1 MSGRALVFAATA
13 AALLGAGALS
23 CGEVPTLEDDI
34 AYISAVDLPAPAVAA
49 GDTLRDSL
57 GVVAPLRVHAF
68 DRGDVEIPDVVT
80 TFVLTTLPS
89 PLSVTDDGFVSASDT
104 ASAVQNVQL
113 VGRVGGRLQTTPAN
127 LLVVS
132 QPDSMAHASAAV
144 RDTTLPALDTMRVA
158 VTGLNA
164 KGSRV
169 AVPGIIVRYRI
180 AGVFGPAPAGA
191 TVLLTLDGRTVS
203 RPDST
208 AAVDTTDSAGETS
221 RMLVVAGAG
230 VDSVVVFARAR
241 SLRGQPLRG
250 DSLRF
255 ILRVKA
261 AAP

>member
-1 MSGRALVFAATA
+1 MSRRALALVATA
-13 AALLGAGALS
+13 AVLLGAGALS
-23 CGEVPTLEDDI
+23 CGEVPTLQDDI

-57 GVVAPLRVHAF
+57 GNVAPLRVHAF
-68 DRGDVEIPDVVT
+68 DRGDVEIPDVT
-80 TFVLTTLPS
+80 ATFVITALPS
-89 PLSVTDDGFVSASDT
+89 PVSITEDGFVSASDT
-104 ASAVQNVQL
+104 ASAVQTVTL
-113 VGRVGGRLQTTPAN
+113 VGRIGGRLQTTPAS

-144 RDTTLPALDTMRVA
+144 RDTTLPALDTMRVV

-164 KGSRV
+164 NGTRV
-169 AVPGIIVRYRI
+169 AVPGIIVHYRI
-180 AGVFGPAPAGA
+180 AGVFGSAPEGA
-191 TVLLTLDGRTVS
+191 TAILTLDGRTVS

-208 AAVDTTDSAGETS
+208 ASADTTDGAGETS
-221 RMLVVAGAG
+221 RTLVVAGTG
-230 VDSVVVFARAR
+230 VDSVVVLARAR

-261 AAP
+261 AAK